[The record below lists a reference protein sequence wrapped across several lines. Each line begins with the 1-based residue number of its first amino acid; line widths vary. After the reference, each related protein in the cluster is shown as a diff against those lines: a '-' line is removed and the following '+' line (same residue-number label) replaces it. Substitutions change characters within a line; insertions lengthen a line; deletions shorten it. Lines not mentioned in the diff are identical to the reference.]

1 MSLRISRMPGLVAL
15 AAIGLVLA
23 TAGPAMAVGD
33 PQLVTASTFLGTD
46 PTPTVAANCPPD
58 TRVVGGGG
66 RVFDGEQK
74 LGRLTALD
82 PSFTSFRASAE
93 SPDERNIGNWRVFA
107 YAICADREALEDYQI
122 VPETRFDNKVFKD
135 TAAVCPSG
143 TVAYGAGA
151 RVTIPGTGGADGRI
165 GLQLNRTSGP
175 LDISRATGRVDTRLD
190 PVGNW
195 TLTSEA
201 ICAKR
206 AGGIHVEGDSSFGD
220 SVTESC
226 PTGTVHGAGGGGGLT
241 DGGLSWLY
249 SIQPFTSS
257 NLKSVNARMTSP
269 LNPSIGGMI
278 THFTCAT

>member
-1 MSLRISRMPGLVAL
+1 M
-15 AAIGLVLA
+15 
-23 TAGPAMAVGD
+23 
-33 PQLVTASTFLGTD
+33 
-46 PTPTVAANCPPD
+46 
-58 TRVVGGGG
+58 
-66 RVFDGEQK
+66 FDGERK

-82 PSFTSFRASAE
+82 PSPTGFRAEAE
-93 SPDERNIGNWRVFA
+93 SPDGDSIGNWRVFA
-107 YAICADREALEDYQI
+107 YAVCADRDALESYQI
-122 VPETRFDNKVFKD
+122 VPRDRFDAQVFKD
-135 TAAVCPSG
+135 TRAPCPPG

-151 RVTIPGTGGADGRI
+151 RVQIPGTGGADGRI

-195 TLTSEA
+195 TLTSKA

-206 AGGIHVEGDSSFGD
+206 AGGIHVDGNSSFGD
-220 SVTESC
+220 SVSASC
-226 PTGTVHGAGGGGGLT
+226 DTGTVHGPGGGGGLT

-249 SIQPFTSS
+249 SIQPFN

-278 THFTCAT
+278 AHFTCAT

>member
-1 MSLRISRMPGLVAL
+1 MSLRISRVPGLVAL

-33 PQLVTASTFLGTD
+33 PQLVEASSQLSLDT
-46 PTPTVAANCPPD
+46 TPTATATCPTG

-66 RVFDGEQK
+66 RVFDGERK
-74 LGRLTALD
+74 RGRLTALD
-82 PSFTSFRASAE
+82 PSFTSFRVEAE
-93 SPDERNIGNWRVFA
+93 SPDLSNNGNWRVFA
-107 YAICADREALEDYQI
+107 YAICADRDALEDYTI
-122 VPETRFDNKVFKD
+122 VPRSRFDSRVFKD
-135 TAAVCPSG
+135 TSAVCPSG

-151 RVTIPGTGGADGRI
+151 RVQIPGTGRAGGRI

-175 LDISRATGRVDTRLD
+175 LDISRATGRVDTRF
-190 PVGNW
+190 GSIGSW
-195 TLTSEA
+195 TVTSEA

-206 AGGIHVEGDSSFGD
+206 AGGIHVEGNSSLGD

-226 PTGTVHGAGGGGGLT
+226 DTGTVHGAGGGGGLT

-249 SIQPFTSS
+249 SIQPFSRN
-257 NLKSVNARMTSP
+257 NLRSVNARMTSP
-269 LNPSIGGMI
+269 LDPSIGGMI